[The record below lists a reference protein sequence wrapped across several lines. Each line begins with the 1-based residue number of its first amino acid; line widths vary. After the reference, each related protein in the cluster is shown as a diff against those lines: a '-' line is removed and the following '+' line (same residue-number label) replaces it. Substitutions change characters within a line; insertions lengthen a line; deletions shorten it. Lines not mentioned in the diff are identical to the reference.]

1 MRDLELCLL
10 RYNGTKGY
18 TTGKL
23 FADGEFICYTL
34 EDEVREIRDKPVSE
48 WKQYGVTAIPRGCY
62 QVKLTMSPKFKRIL
76 PELFNVPGF
85 TAIRGHSGN
94 RVQDTEGC
102 ILFGMN
108 DGNDRDAWLGNSK
121 VAEIKIVSLLRDTIH
136 ADRRIFI
143 TVV

>member
-1 MRDLELCLL
+1 MKDLELCVL
-10 RYNGTKGY
+10 RYNGTKGF
-18 TTGKL
+18 TTGRL

-34 EDEVREIRDKPVSE
+34 EDEVREIRNKQVTD
-48 WKQYGVTAIPRGCY
+48 WKIYGSTAIPRGCY
-62 QVKLTMSPKFKRIL
+62 EVKLTLSPKFKRIL

-94 RVQDTEGC
+94 RIEDTEGC

-108 DGNDRDAWLGNSK
+108 DGNDRDAWLGVSK
-121 VAEIKIVSLLRDTIH
+121 IAENNVVTLLRDTKN
-136 ADRRIFI
+136 AGRKCFI